1 MSLEFPYPEIGIRIR
16 TRRKKLKKTQEDI
29 AKKIGLKRSS
39 LANIERGNQRILI
52 HQLYAIA
59 GELEVEL
66 NTLLPERLDKSMET
80 EIDIPFEMNTGPNA
94 AGATDTIASDIAK
107 IFHDEG

>member
-1 MSLEFPYPEIGIRIR
+1 MAFEFPYPEIGIRIR
-16 TRRKKLKKTQEDI
+16 TRRKELEKTQDDI

-59 GELEVEL
+59 SELKVEL
-66 NTLLPERLDKSMET
+66 NTLLPEKMDKRKET
-80 EIDIPFEMNTGPNA
+80 EINIPFETNTGETSTEVKNK
-94 AGATDTIASDIAK
+94 TVSDIAK